1 MIDPI
6 LSLAFSIHSN
16 KGVYALL
23 LGSGTSRAAGI
34 PTGWEV
40 TLDLIRKLAHMKS
53 ENCEPE
59 PDKWYQETFSEDAN
73 YSKLL
78 KQIAKTSSER
88 NRLLKA
94 YFEPT
99 EDEHQQN
106 LKTPTDAHKAI
117 ASLVAQGYIKV
128 ILTTNFDRLTEKALE
143 EAGITPTVISST
155 DAIHGATPITHSS
168 CTLIKLHGD
177 YLDTR
182 IKNTPEELSLYDK
195 RLNSLLD
202 RIFDEFGLIICGW
215 SGEWDTALCKAMERC
230 QNRRYT
236 TFWTVRDSL
245 GEKANS
251 LANLRKAEVIKIQS
265 ADVFFDEL
273 AEKLLA
279 ISEFEQPHPLS
290 AKTAVVTFKRYLEE
304 EKYKIRLHDLVM
316 QETKNLLDNI
326 SSKNYSTQQPPP
338 DGAELLRRM
347 KQHEARTEILQAMF
361 VTGGY
366 WGTRTTA
373 DLFVKSLERL
383 ADQKGQDGGYRAW
396 VSLQLYPSLLLIF
409 SAGLAALA
417 AENYEM
423 LASLLLK
430 PQNRYAMLGKEPLIL
445 SVFPGAIIEQATG
458 RLLPNLDRHHT
469 PASDY
474 LVDILS
480 TPLKEFIP
488 EQNDLEDK
496 FDRLEYL
503 IGLSIIDHRLQT
515 STHPWGPIGRFGWY
529 RRRSNN
535 SIIGQIKNELEIEKD
550 NWKPLK
556 AGFFGSSLDRANTA
570 QTNMFEELKQ
580 IPWF

>member
-6 LSLAFSIHSN
+6 LSLAFSMHSN

-23 LGSGTSRAAGI
+23 LGSGISRSAGI

-40 TLDLIRKLAHMKS
+40 TLDLIRKLAHTKD
-53 ENCEPE
+53 ENCEPD
-59 PDKWYQETFSEDAN
+59 PAKWYEETFSEDAD

-78 KQIAKTSSER
+78 KQIAKTSTER
-88 NRLLKA
+88 NRLLKT

-99 EDEHQQN
+99 EDERQQN

-117 ASLVAQGYIKV
+117 ANLVAKGYLRV
-128 ILTTNFDRLTEKALE
+128 ILTTNFDRLMEKALE
-143 EAGITPTVISST
+143 EAGIIPTVISST
-155 DAIHGATPITHSS
+155 DAIHGATPIAHSS

-182 IKNTPEELSLYDK
+182 IKNTQEELSLYDK

-230 QNRRYT
+230 QSRRYT
-236 TFWTVRDSL
+236 TFWTVKDSL
-245 GEKANS
+245 GEKAKG
-251 LANLRKAEVIKIQS
+251 LANEKRAEIIKIHS
-265 ADVFFDEL
+265 ADAFFDEL

-290 AKTAVVTFKRYLEE
+290 AKIAMVTFKRYLEE

-316 QETKNLLDNI
+316 QETKNLIDDV
-326 SSKNYSTQQPPP
+326 SAKNYSTQQPVP
-338 DGAELLRRM
+338 DTDELLRRM

-366 WGTRTTA
+366 WGNRNTA
-373 DLFVKSLERL
+373 DLLVKSLERL
-383 ADQKGQDGGYRAW
+383 ADQKRQDGGYKAW
-396 VSLQLYPSLLLIF
+396 INIQLYPILLLVF

-417 AENYEM
+417 ADNYGM

-430 PQNRYAMLGKEPLIL
+430 PQNKYAMRGKEPLIL
-445 SVFPGAIIEQATG
+445 SVFPSAIIEQTTG
-458 RLLPNLDRHHT
+458 WLLPNLDKHYT

-474 LVDILS
+474 LVDTLS
-480 TPLKEFIP
+480 IPLKEYIT

-503 IGLSIIDHRLQT
+503 IGLSIIDHHLQT
-515 STHPWGPIGRFGWY
+515 SAYPWGPIGRFGWHG
-529 RRRSNN
+529 RRSND
-535 SIIGQIKNELEIEKD
+535 SIMSQVKNEFEIEKE

-556 AGFFGSSLDRANTA
+556 AGFFGGSLDRANDA
-570 QTNMFEELKQ
+570 QMNMFEELKQ
-580 IPWF
+580 THWF